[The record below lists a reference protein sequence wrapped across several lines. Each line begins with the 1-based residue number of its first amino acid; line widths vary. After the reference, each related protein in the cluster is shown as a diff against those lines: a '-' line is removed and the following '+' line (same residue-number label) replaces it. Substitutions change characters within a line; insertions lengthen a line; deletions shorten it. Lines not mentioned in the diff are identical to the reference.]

1 MAFRVRATSRV
12 HRDITSFLN
21 WLSHE
26 KESPRGAASWLRA
39 YDQAVKLAA
48 RSPFACGLAPE
59 NGLVVDCEIRQF
71 LFKTRRGR
79 FYRALF
85 TIKADEMVILRV
97 RGPGQPLLEPHE
109 LK

>member
-1 MAFRVRATSRV
+1 MAFRVRATSRL
-12 HRDITSFLN
+12 HRDLTNFLN
-21 WLSHE
+21 WLSRE
-26 KESPRGAASWLRA
+26 KQSPQGAASWLRA
-39 YDQAVKLAA
+39 YDGAVKVAA

-59 NGLVVDCEIRQF
+59 NGLLENCETRQF

-85 TIKADEMVILRV
+85 TIKADELVILRL

-109 LK
+109 RT